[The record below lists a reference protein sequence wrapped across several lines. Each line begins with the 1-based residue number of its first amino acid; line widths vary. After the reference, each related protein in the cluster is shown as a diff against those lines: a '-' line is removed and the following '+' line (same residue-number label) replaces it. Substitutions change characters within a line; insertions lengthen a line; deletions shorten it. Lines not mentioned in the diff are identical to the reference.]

1 MKYLYSLI
9 LIICSALYFT
19 SCQSR
24 LLTVYKID
32 IQQGNAVEAET
43 VNKITLGMNKEQ
55 VRFVLGSPLI
65 VDSFHPD
72 RWDYIYLFTPG
83 YGEEQRRQLTIIFDR
98 GEVIDIIKHN
108 IVAEASSTAAS
119 DVDDSDEQTEPASEA
134 VTDEQAEKERLEQEE
149 LENQVDELE
158 DILETNKDP
167 IN

>member
-1 MKYLYSLI
+1 MKYLISLI
-9 LIICSALYFT
+9 LITCSTLYLT
-19 SCQSR
+19 GCQSR

-32 IQQGNAVEAET
+32 VQQGNAVEAEA

-72 RWDYIYLFTPG
+72 RWDYVYLFTPG
-83 YGEEQRRQLTIIFDR
+83 YGEEQRRQLTVIFDR
-98 GEVIDIIKHN
+98 GEVIDIVKHN
-108 IVAEASSTAAS
+108 IIAKATSPVDS
-119 DVDDSDEQTEPASEA
+119 DEDDIDKQSESEPETVSDEQTEE
-134 VTDEQAEKERLEQEE
+134 ERQEQEE
-149 LENQVDELE
+149 LEKQVDELK